1 MSRDAFTGGVEPG
14 GLWTQNDIRILLCYI
29 LASVDA
35 PLSGESIS
43 QIIQGK
49 ALANYF
55 EVGDA
60 LAALLRQGNIAQ
72 DEDGLYT
79 VTASGREIAGS
90 LDATLP
96 LSVRDKAL
104 EAAMRLMADAK
115 ARREN
120 RVEIAETEKGYQ
132 ITCHISGGEMELMS
146 VSLYAPDWN
155 GAKLIERNFY
165 QNPEAVYRLLL
176 SSLTGDE
183 TYARSYFDEIMDG
196 KNISRQN

>member
-72 DEDGLYT
+72 DENGLYT
-79 VTASGREIAGS
+79 VTASGREIARS

-183 TYARSYFDEIMDG
+183 TYARAYFDEIMDG